1 MPRSDPI
8 SLEVLESLPDGILA
22 LNPSGGIDA
31 FNQHLASLWHLPA
44 DVLDGRNAKGVFR
57 LILPQL
63 TAPRTLLTVLRPV
76 RAEPGITTNDTLGLK
91 DDRVIERHSQPLAD
105 QETGGR
111 VWTFRDTTIR
121 TNVEGA
127 LNEEL
132 YLFDL
137 LMESLQGQ

>member
-1 MPRSDPI
+1 
-8 SLEVLESLPDGILA
+8 
-22 LNPSGGIDA
+22 
-31 FNQHLASLWHLPA
+31 
-44 DVLDGRNAKGVFR
+44 
-57 LILPQL
+57 
-63 TAPRTLLTVLRPV
+63 
-76 RAEPGITTNDTLGLK
+76 
-91 DDRVIERHSQPLAD
+91 
-105 QETGGR
+105 